1 MSNDGRFAYLLNGGA
16 AHGLTVGDGFTVYP
30 AMDYQQP
37 SGNLIIEE
45 VGSFYSIMR
54 PDHTWF
60 PVSGN
65 AIATRVKEERHQPLC
80 IYSRPEDKVF
90 EFLSPLRDSA
100 QDFSAFVIV
109 LSPEE
114 SNIDISMQDDR
125 VLVRPSNI
133 GNTQGF
139 LIEPTASELMRILKA
154 SWQFFSELDRTADCP
169 DITQWVQADIYEL
182 KMSPFRFPG
191 SPTAELHA
199 SEAVPYA
206 SDSLI
211 LRQGSYY
218 GIKLTNN
225 SRYNL
230 YPIVQYFDPSNEF
243 KFGTLVS
250 NLKQRTEI
258 LFCHRYFVS
267 PPLQSVQR

>member
-1 MSNDGRFAYLLNGGA
+1 MNC
-16 AHGLTVGDGFTVYP
+16 P
-30 AMDYQQP
+30 QP
-37 SGNLIIEE
+37 NASLVVDE
-45 VGSFYSIMR
+45 VGSFYSIMQ
-54 PDHTWF
+54 PAHTGF
-60 PVSGN
+60 PMGN
-65 AIATRVKEERHQPLC
+65 NAVATRVKEERHQPLR

-90 EFLSPLRDSA
+90 EFLSPLRAIA

-109 LSPEE
+109 LTREE
-114 SNIDISMQDDR
+114 CNIDISMQDDQ
-125 VLVRPSNI
+125 VLVRPRNI

-139 LIEPTASELMRILKA
+139 RIEPTASELARILKA
-154 SWQFFSELDRTADCP
+154 SWQFFSELDRTADFS
-169 DITQWVQADIYEL
+169 DITRCVQVDIYEL
-182 KMSPFRFPG
+182 KMSPFH

-206 SDSLI
+206 SDSFT

-250 NLKQRTEI
+250 NLK
-258 LFCHRYFVS
+258 
-267 PPLQSVQR
+267 